1 MGLDLTIR
9 EQRNFTT
16 DEKGRTMWTTVQ
28 LANFRNCWTILEKFS
43 NRLEDGLSN
52 CSTVSFDEGTFHAIL
67 RELREELK
75 ESSEKEE
82 LKKEIEILEDF
93 IREENLTPEEP
104 SEEDEEEYGTDECYG
119 RTFEVHAWW

>member
-16 DEKGRTMWTTVQ
+16 DEKGRTTWTTVQ
-28 LANFRNCWTILEKFS
+28 LANFRNCWTILEKFN

-52 CSTVSFDEGTFHAIL
+52 CSTVCFDEGTFHAIL
-67 RELREELK
+67 RELKEDLK
-75 ESSEKEE
+75 ESSEKED
-82 LKKEIEILEDF
+82 LKKEIKILEDF
-93 IREENLTPEEP
+93 VKEENLTPSEN
-104 SEEDEEEYGTDECYG
+104 EEDEEDECYG

>member
-28 LANFRNCWTILEKFS
+28 LANFRNCWNILEKF
-43 NRLEDGLSN
+43 NRRLEDGLSN
-52 CSTVSFDEGTFHAIL
+52 CYTVCFDEGTFHAIL
-67 RELREELK
+67 KELK
-75 ESSEKEE
+75 EELSENTGNKD
-82 LKKEIEILEDF
+82 LQQEIKILEDF
-93 IREENLTPEEP
+93 IKEENLTPIEP

>member
-43 NRLEDGLSN
+43 ERLENGISN
-52 CSTVSFDEGTFHAIL
+52 CSTVNFDEGTFHAIL
-67 RELREELK
+67 KEL
-75 ESSEKEE
+75 KEE
-82 LKKEIEILEDF
+82 LKGNDSENLKQEIEILEDF
-93 IREENLTPEEP
+93 IKEENLTPIEP
-104 SEEDEEEYGTDECYG
+104 SEEDEEYGTNESYG